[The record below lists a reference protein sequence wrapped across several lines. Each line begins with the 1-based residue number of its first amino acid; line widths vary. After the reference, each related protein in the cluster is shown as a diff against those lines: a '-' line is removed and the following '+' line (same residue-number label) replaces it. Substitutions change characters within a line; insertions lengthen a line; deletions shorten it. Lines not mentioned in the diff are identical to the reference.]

1 MDRMS
6 RLIVTEG
13 TILTISR
20 WIALAKS
27 VQEMQEF
34 NDRANI
40 YHSTMLIQH
49 GEAASDGE
57 NMRQQCVSFPNE
69 RFEAQIFIIPHT
81 VGEMLPG
88 SEKVLWCCSVSPW
101 PWCGFLIQVRSIQEA
116 ATSLPGDYCA
126 PGRKEPDDPSLEM
139 QVQQKGGEW
148 ADPFLTSSPFFH
160 LRLSYSDANSP
171 RIALQM
177 INSWVPSES
186 LYYEN
191 YEI

>member
-13 TILTISR
+13 TISTISW

-34 NDRANI
+34 NDRANVC
-40 YHSTMLIQH
+40 HSTLLIRH
-49 GEAASDGE
+49 DEAASDGE

-139 QVQQKGGEW
+139 QVQQKGGG
-148 ADPFLTSSPFFH
+148 
-160 LRLSYSDANSP
+160 
-171 RIALQM
+171 M
-177 INSWVPSES
+177 G
-186 LYYEN
+186 
-191 YEI
+191 